1 MKNQIVEIEE
11 FIELAKQF
19 IVIDVRTPA
28 EFAQGHIHN
37 AINIPIF
44 SNDERA
50 QIGILYKNSGRK
62 TAIKKGLDIVG
73 PKLSTLLK
81 KAEQHL
87 VDNTILIHCWRGGM
101 RSSSVA
107 WLLNTYGIETYTL
120 YKGYKAYRNYV
131 LDSFKE
137 KYNMLV
143 LGGMT
148 GSGKTKILY
157 DLQSLGEQ
165 IIDIEKLAHHKGSSF
180 GAIGMNEQP
189 RTEQFENDLFS
200 EIQKIDNTKYF
211 WVEDESRMTGKV
223 RIPNAFYDQMREAR
237 VIKINVPKE
246 LRIKQLIEDYTGV
259 DDKLLEEALYR
270 IEKRLGGL
278 ALKNAL
284 QALKDKNYE
293 EVASISLEYYDKA
306 YNYGLS
312 IRKPDTVKELSI
324 NSPSSLENAKL
335 ILKFVKELD

>member
-1 MKNQIVEIEE
+1 
-11 FIELAKQF
+11 
-19 IVIDVRTPA
+19 
-28 EFAQGHIHN
+28 
-37 AINIPIF
+37 
-44 SNDERA
+44 
-50 QIGILYKNSGRK
+50 
-62 TAIKKGLDIVG
+62 
-73 PKLSTLLK
+73 
-81 KAEQHL
+81 
-87 VDNTILIHCWRGGM
+87 
-101 RSSSVA
+101 
-107 WLLNTYGIETYTL
+107 
-120 YKGYKAYRNYV
+120 
-131 LDSFKE
+131 
-137 KYNMLV
+137 
-143 LGGMT
+143 
-148 GSGKTKILY
+148 
-157 DLQSLGEQ
+157 
-165 IIDIEKLAHHKGSSF
+165 
-180 GAIGMNEQP
+180 MNEQP